1 MSALA
6 NLKLSNVKRSN
17 GLPTIQIRRHKL
29 IEKLGEQIQLAQA
42 QQQGQSFNTTR
53 LKTIKDEQGQRQT
66 IEVQRRVKQWWWVS
80 DTGKTCLNIRYGA
93 RALELVKGKSTVEVG
108 AAEHLVDTLKLVKN
122 AVELGELDT
131 QIEAVSGAVRR
142 GFKK

>member
-6 NLKLSNVKRSN
+6 NLKLSNAKRSN
-17 GLPTIQIRRHKL
+17 GLPTIMIRRTKL
-29 IEKLGEQIQLAQA
+29 LSKLSEQIQLAQA

-53 LKTIKDEQGQRQT
+53 LKTITDDNGQRQN
-66 IEVQRRVKQWWWVS
+66 IEVHRRVKQWWWTNE
-80 DTGKTCLNIRYGA
+80 TGKVCLNIRYGA

-108 AAEHLVDTLKLVKN
+108 APEHLLDTLKLIKN
-122 AVELGELDT
+122 AVELGELDS
-131 QIEAVSGAVRR
+131 QIETVSGAVRT

>member
-1 MSALA
+1 MSALN
-6 NLKLSNVKRSN
+6 NLKLSNAKRSN
-17 GLPTIQIRRHKL
+17 GLPPLVVRRHKL
-29 IEKLGEQIQLAQA
+29 LSKLSEQIQLAQA
-42 QQQGQSFNTTR
+42 QQQGQPFNTTR

-66 IEVQRRVKQWWWVS
+66 VEVQRRVKQWWWTN

-93 RALELVKGKSTVEVG
+93 RALELAKGKVTVEVG
-108 AAEHLVDTLKLVKN
+108 APEHLVDTLRLIKN

-131 QIEAVSGAVRR
+131 QIETVSGAVRT